1 MLRYITFHCTQLA
14 KDTSTMLIRR
24 FHPNVYIYI
33 YISYIYIYI
42 YIYIYVNIIL
52 LSDRDLFKFLLIHS
66 LFLFYFAELK
76 FPVQCTDDS

>member
-24 FHPNVYIYI
+24 FHPNVC
-33 YISYIYIYI
+33 IYIYI
-42 YIYIYVNIIL
+42 YIYIIYIYINIIL